1 MKLKSG
7 GCGLDDGRK
16 KRRRRIEIIRFMAGY
31 RIPKRRRLLHVKI
44 SQHHAGT
51 VQQWQELLF
60 DRSVKSDRCDAK
72 HTISRPHRKI
82 RHLRGP

>member
-16 KRRRRIEIIRFMAGY
+16 ERRRRIEIIRFMAGY

-60 DRSVKSDRCDAK
+60 DRSVKSDRCDAE
-72 HTISRPHRKI
+72 HTISGRIGKSAY
-82 RHLRGP
+82 LRGP